1 MKKLY
6 FLNEDE
12 KHRILNLH
20 KKRFNLNEDN
30 VDYGTPNIK
39 IPSSGIKIDRSSLE
53 KLENNLVFSP
63 NQKFTEIV
71 QFKCKNNMYGGTP
84 NEKIVQENL
93 GYFKA
98 NFIGRSFW
106 FTDDALKNISN
117 KIKGLGTM
125 ANFCKLSEEFEK
137 LAGKSLPMK
146 LWNSGAYDSSF
157 TKSFKAA
164 IEFLEKNTST
174 SIETDTKTDT
184 ETRTF
189 GIDQE
194 TGGETSG
201 GGSYGGERKWRSMGR
216 SYDNQILTALGKSGE
231 KLTDDDIK
239 DIYNKL
245 KELGKIKE

>member
-12 KHRILNLH
+12 KHQILNLH

-53 KLENNLVFSP
+53 KLENNFVFSP

-146 LWNSGAYDSSF
+146 LWNSVAYDSSF

-174 SIETDTKTDT
+174 SIETDPKTDT
-184 ETRTF
+184 
-189 GIDQE
+189 E

>member
-1 MKKLY
+1 
-6 FLNEDE
+6 
-12 KHRILNLH
+12 
-20 KKRFNLNEDN
+20 
-30 VDYGTPNIK
+30 
-39 IPSSGIKIDRSSLE
+39 
-53 KLENNLVFSP
+53 
-63 NQKFTEIV
+63 
-71 QFKCKNNMYGGTP
+71 MYGGTP

-146 LWNSGAYDSSF
+146 LWNSVAYDSSF

-174 SIETDTKTDT
+174 SIETDPKTDT
-184 ETRTF
+184 ETSGNWATRTF